1 MKHENWRARA
11 LRLIVTPLAPAKAW
25 PTYACTKRSPVNC
38 TRVAALILK
47 LMGAGSATR
56 RQMVWMGCAPSP
68 PSGMPMKARLSPGV
82 ASSETTP
89 SGWWSRRRTAKQKG
103 SGANSG
109 R

>member
-1 MKHENWRARA
+1 M
-11 LRLIVTPLAPAKAW
+11 
-25 PTYACTKRSPVNC
+25 NC

-56 RQMVWMGCAPSP
+56 RQMVWMGCAISP
-68 PSGMPMKARLSPGV
+68 PSGTPIKSPTKARLSPAV

-103 SGANSG
+103 SGATSG